1 AVAMGSVVGLSTSAS
16 KLDRIES
23 PDQALSLMVSRTR
36 DVQEGLL
43 RAPRWEQQ
51 LLAWTSG
58 GDEAER
64 AHEIE
69 WYRELAEVS
78 EDPLV
83 RLQLAILQAEAGHVS
98 QALLSAHEWARAEDP
113 LPQLPISWWPPMAK
127 ARSMT
132 RTGMSC
138 GKQRPQRYCL
148 PAGFTIVW
156 LNVWRVVKKKKKK
169 KKIIKKKK

>member
-1 AVAMGSVVGLSTSAS
+1 MVTFLSALFLAVAMGSVVGLSTSAS

-43 RAPRWEQQ
+43 RAPQWEQQ

-83 RLQLAILQAEAGHVS
+83 RLELAILQAEAGH
-98 QALLSAHEWARAEDP
+98 H
-113 LPQLPISWWPPMAK
+113 
-127 ARSMT
+127 
-132 RTGMSC
+132 
-138 GKQRPQRYCL
+138 
-148 PAGFTIVW
+148 AG
-156 LNVWRVVKKKKKK
+156 R
-169 KKIIKKKK
+169 